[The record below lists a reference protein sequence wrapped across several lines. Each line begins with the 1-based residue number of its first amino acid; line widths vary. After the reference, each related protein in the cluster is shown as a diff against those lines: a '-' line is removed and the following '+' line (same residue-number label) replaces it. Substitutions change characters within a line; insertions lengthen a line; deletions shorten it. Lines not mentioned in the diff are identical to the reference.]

1 MLRKVKIIS
10 PPKKAQGGKV
20 RVNPAM
26 GFNANALNWPAMPG
40 QMSNKPVSVNQT
52 VKPVNRKDANVEAE
66 NGETVVTDFA
76 KTGIPQHYKIGGQ
89 RHSKGGTPLSLSP
102 DSFIFSDTKAMKIS
116 DEDVLA
122 MFNKNKKKGGG
133 MTPADIAK
141 QYNIN
146 EYYKT
151 LMDPNSD
158 DLQRKTAEMMIANYN
173 LKLGKLGLVQESM
186 KGFPQGLPA
195 ISQPYLESVGL
206 DPTKFVETQGQR
218 EQPQG
223 DMAKYGKEIKRNLPK
238 ARGGLEA
245 NPRLGQTIG
254 EWENENGIK
263 SERRN
268 MDEYGYIWN
277 GTDFVPPEN
286 LNTGASQGAG
296 FPGKIFG
303 NRRQPVGY
311 RVNNNTGMIE
321 VVNDRGE
328 VVGYGN
334 PGQLSGNINMG
345 GGFGGNSSTTVTTT
359 STKKVKKQNIPSD
372 AIIIKK
378 SDPDYIKK
386 RDEAFAT
393 NPGKVYIQG
402 DDGKYSKV
410 KEVGYSP
417 DDQLGLIEE
426 RFKDPAVAKA
436 LKEQAIANLK
446 DPNKSGKI
454 SGKNTRFT
462 ISELEKMS
470 DEEFAKQFVD
480 MQKRNIGLIKKNI
493 DVKNYD
499 QAGKLLPGKKG
510 PATLT
515 EAFKEINMP
524 VSDKDAALQQAS
536 YIAYNDLVNAKD
548 KGEIKDE
555 KLATALKP
563 FKVQQV
569 GVKDETYGFD
579 PENDISKI
587 DGYYTN
593 TSAGQVAGITGKKLG
608 EEGVAETEVD
618 DTSTQTNT
626 QNQQADLGL
635 YGNTRIPKKEIFL
648 QDAVKTLGAWGDLMR
663 VKKYMPWQATP
674 DLEQRQGAYYSPERE
689 LAANAEQSNIAQ
701 NVLAMFAGPKLYS
714 SRASQIQGQ
723 GAKNAADI
731 LGRYNNLNVGIANQI
746 EQENFAARNRHN
758 ELKAKLATDLYDKT
772 TIANQQFDNAK
783 NLGRQNLRQSFI
795 DTITNASM
803 AYNLNQ
809 LYPQFNIS
817 PSTGGDIFFT
827 GGKRVKPSA
836 NTQSDVADKFNTMKT
851 KLPGVSDE
859 VIWKMVNSDSGGK
872 TNQDFDP
879 EGLAALQ
886 GLMSNLG

>member
-40 QMSNKPVSVNQT
+40 QMSNKPISVNET
-52 VKPVNRKDANVEAE
+52 VKPVDRKDANVEAE

-76 KTGIPQHYKIGGQ
+76 KTGIPQHYKIGGE

-223 DMAKYGKEIKRNLPK
+223 DMAKYGKEIKAELPK
-238 ARGGLEA
+238 AD
-245 NPRLGQTIG
+245 LG
-254 EWENENGIK
+254 N
-263 SERRN
+263 
-268 MDEYGYIWN
+268 
-277 GTDFVPPEN
+277 
-286 LNTGASQGAG
+286 
-296 FPGKIFG
+296 FPGMIFG

-311 RVNNNTGMIE
+311 RMNNNTGMIE
-321 VVNDRGE
+321 ALNDRGE

-372 AIIIKK
+372 AVIIKK

-470 DEEFAKQFVD
+470 DEEFAKEFVD

-579 PENDISKI
+579 PQNDISKI

-635 YGNTRIPKKEIFL
+635 YGTRMPKKEIFA

-809 LYPQFNIS
+809 LYPQFNIA

-836 NTQSDVADKFNTMKT
+836 NTQSDVADSFNTMKT

-859 VIWKMVNSDSGGK
+859 VIWKMVNSGSGGK

-886 GLMSNLG
+886 GLMSNLA